1 MTYDYSTVRKKGY
14 SISPIHDHR
23 IQSGFSIFIWTGQ
36 IKKLQK
42 LQKKFTKVT
51 YLVMKK
57 LQKFLWWLKLYM
69 SIPTSYFTF
78 FLQIMLISFI

>member
-14 SISPIHDHR
+14 SFSPIHDHR

-42 LQKKFTKVT
+42 LQKKFTKV
-51 YLVMKK
+51 
-57 LQKFLWWLKLYM
+57 
-69 SIPTSYFTF
+69 SYILSHEKVTKVFMMAET
-78 FLQIMLISFI
+78 LHVHPH

>member
-1 MTYDYSTVRKKGY
+1 MTYDYSTVRKKGD
-14 SISPIHDHR
+14 SFSPIHDHR

-42 LQKKFTKVT
+42 LQKNLQKLVT

-57 LQKFLWWLKLYM
+57 LQKF
-69 SIPTSYFTF
+69 S
-78 FLQIMLISFI
+78 

>member
-1 MTYDYSTVRKKGY
+1 MTYDYSTIWEKEY
-14 SISPIHDHR
+14 SILPIHDHR

-36 IKKLQK
+36 IKKLHK